1 MTLSAIPGG
10 VRLQLHVQPGASRSE
25 VAGLHGDRLK
35 VRLAAVAVDGR
46 ANDAL
51 IDFLADRLGV
61 ARHAITIVR
70 GAHAR
75 QKVVEVVGVDEATV
89 RGVMLG

>member
-1 MTLSAIPGG
+1 MTVSAIPGG

-35 VRLAAVAVDGR
+35 VRLAAVAVDNR
-46 ANDAL
+46 ANEAL
-51 IDFLADRLGV
+51 VAFLADRLGV
-61 ARHAITIVR
+61 SRHAISIVR

-75 QKVVEVVGVDEATV
+75 QKEVEVVGVDAEAA
-89 RGVMLG
+89 REALLG